1 MTKKVVKP
9 IPKYILAKIKRLDK
23 SYYPSPCG
31 QSRFYAYLTKAQG
44 ELVKVT
50 VAVKHHKKQW
60 YCKPVAWHGIHS
72 DKCYLKDIGYTYIG
86 GFSVGWYDEGLQSC
100 RKWFEYGIYHA
111 DDKYYDPYA
120 PIINPEFVDKFP
132 EYKYSAYSRFS
143 GVDLL
148 KYLRLYEQY
157 PQLEMLMKLGFEKIA
172 MSVTVLKRVGK
183 DKTFCRWLLDHKQ
196 EIQNNAHYIGVILQ
210 AYKTG
215 KSLNALQG
223 FWKKRL
229 QLQHDKDLSPIKE
242 LFSSEKE
249 LFAFFEYLSV
259 QNANPRSYLDYLN
272 ACNYLGLDMSLSKNR
287 FPHDFKHWHDIRA
300 DQYAAAKAEADRKA
314 KQALYEQFSTVA
326 EKYLSLQ
333 YDKRGAFICIIA
345 HSPADLVREGEFLH
359 HCVGRMNYDRKMIR
373 EESLIFFVRIREK
386 PDVPFVTLE
395 YSLRNHKVLQCYGDH
410 DGKPDD
416 NVLSYVHKTWLPYA
430 NRHLRKIQTA
440 D

>member
-1 MTKKVVKP
+1 MTEKVVKP
-9 IPKYILAKIKRLDK
+9 VPKYILAKIKRLDK

-31 QSRFYAYLTKAQG
+31 QNRFYSYLTKKQG

-60 YCKPVAWHGIHS
+60 YCKPVAWHGVHS

-120 PIINPEFVDKFP
+120 PIINPEFIDKFP
-132 EYKYSAYSRFS
+132 EYKYSAYSHFS

-172 MSVTVLKRVGK
+172 MSKTILKRCGT
-183 DKTFCRWLLDHKQ
+183 DKTFCKWLIANKSLLQSKHYYIDVIVQAYKMKTSLDR
-196 EIQNNAHYIGVILQ
+196 LQ
-210 AYKTG
+210 AYKEA
-215 KSLNALQG
+215 KLELI
-223 FWKKRL
+223 
-229 QLQHDKDLSPIKE
+229 HDTSLSPIKE
-242 LFSSEKE
+242 LFHGKDLER
-249 LFAFFEYLSV
+249 FFDYIAAK
-259 QNANPRSYLDYLN
+259 QTNPHSYLDYLK
-272 ACNYLGLDMSLSKNR
+272 ACNYLGLDMTEDKNR
-287 FPHDFKHWHDIRA
+287 FPHDFKRWHDIRS
-300 DQYAAAKAEADRKA
+300 DQYATAKAEADRKA

-333 YDKRGAFICIIA
+333 YDKRGTFICIIA
-345 HSPADLVREGEFLH
+345 HSPADLIREGEMLH
-359 HCVGRMNYDRKMIR
+359 HCVGRMNYDQRFIR
-373 EESLIFFVRIREK
+373 EESLIFFIRARER
-386 PDVPFVTLE
+386 PEVPFVTVE
-395 YSLRNHKVLQCYGDH
+395 YSLKSHKVLQCYGDT
-410 DGKPDD
+410 DTKPSED
-416 NVLSYVHKTWLPYA
+416 VLSYVHKTWLPYA